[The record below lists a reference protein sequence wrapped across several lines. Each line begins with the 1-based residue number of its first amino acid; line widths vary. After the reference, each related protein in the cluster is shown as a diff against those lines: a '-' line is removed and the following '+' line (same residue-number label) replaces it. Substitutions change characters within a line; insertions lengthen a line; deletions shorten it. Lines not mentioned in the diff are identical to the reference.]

1 MVYHTPRGR
10 PRLERGSSMNGAA
23 ALLSAV
29 AKAKGIYSVVS
40 VGYELLGNPVIV
52 SDKSWKA
59 MVIVT
64 DEKESDDKGF
74 NEFLTQGALS
84 LDTVSFD
91 IKDKLTNRIEQSE
104 TPFRYQGAQMKYARL
119 FGRIQAGSRPVATV
133 SVIEL
138 NHPFTEEDFR
148 TVAMLCDALSA
159 EMQKNKFL
167 HYTRGLLYEELIVE
181 LIEGRDSSASPIA
194 ERVKAL
200 GVGMKRFIYVLT
212 IDIKGFDI
220 EKFSLSYMRDY
231 IEKMIGG
238 SKALIYSDHIV
249 VVASCARENGL
260 YDSDLTVLGAFL
272 SEYNMRGGVSRG
284 FLRIEDLGE
293 HYKQSLEA
301 LSIGARMD
309 AGSCLHSYDDYAVY
323 HVAKACSQVA
333 DLRVFCQPKLDA
345 LMEYDRDHNTSFANS
360 LYAYLKHSRNITET
374 AKVLHLHRN
383 SMIYH
388 LKRIEE
394 ILGFPLTDS
403 DTLLHIELSFRF
415 MEYDKQLFIENNR
428 GKT

>member
-1 MVYHTPRGR
+1 
-10 PRLERGSSMNGAA
+10 MNGAA

-59 MVIVT
+59 IVLVT

-74 NEFLTQGALS
+74 NEFLTQGSLS

-104 TPFRYQGAQMKYARL
+104 APFRYQGANMKYALL

-133 SVIEL
+133 SVVEL
-138 NHPFTEEDFR
+138 NRPFRDEDFE

-181 LIEGRDSSASPIA
+181 LIEGRDSDASPIA

-200 GVGMKRFIYVLT
+200 GVGMKKYIYALT
-212 IDIKGFDI
+212 IDIRGFDV

-231 IEKMIGG
+231 LEKMISG
-238 SKALIYSDHIV
+238 SKALIYGDHIV
-249 VVASCARENGL
+249 IVASCARE
-260 YDSDLTVLGAFL
+260 DSLLESDMSVLRAFL
-272 SEYNMRGGVSRG
+272 GEYNMRGGISRG
-284 FLRIEDLGE
+284 FTRLEDLGE
-293 HYKQSLEA
+293 HYRQSLEA
-301 LSIGARMD
+301 LNIGTRMD
-309 AGSCLHSYDDYAVY
+309 SAACLHSYDDYAVY
-323 HVAKACSQVA
+323 HIAKACSQVA

-345 LMEYDRDHNTSFANS
+345 LMEYDKDHNTSFTNS
-360 LYAYLKHSRNITET
+360 LYSYLKHSRNITET

-388 LKRIEE
+388 LKRIED

-415 MEYDKQLFIENNR
+415 MEYEKHHFFSRKPGSL
-428 GKT
+428 

>member
-1 MVYHTPRGR
+1 
-10 PRLERGSSMNGAA
+10 MNGAA

-29 AKAKGIYSVVS
+29 AKARGLYSVVS

-59 MVIVT
+59 IVMVT

-74 NEFLTQGALS
+74 NEFLTQGSLS

-104 TPFRYQGAQMKYARL
+104 TPFRYQGAKMKYARL
-119 FGRIQAGSRPVATV
+119 FGRILAGSRPVATV
-133 SVIEL
+133 SVVEL
-138 NHPFTEEDFR
+138 NRPFTDEDFE

-181 LIEGRDSSASPIA
+181 LIEDRDSGASPIA
-194 ERVKAL
+194 ERVKSL
-200 GVGMKRFIYVLT
+200 GVGMKKYVYVLT
-212 IDIKGFDI
+212 IDVRGFDV

-231 IEKMIGG
+231 LEKMISG
-238 SKALIYSDHIV
+238 SKALIYGDHIV
-249 VVASCARENGL
+249 IVASCARENGL
-260 YDSDLTVLGAFL
+260 LDSDMAILRAFL
-272 SEYNMRGGVSRG
+272 GEYNMRGGISRG
-284 FLRIEDLGE
+284 FSRLEDLGG
-293 HYKQSLEA
+293 HYRQSLEA
-301 LSIGARMD
+301 LDIGARMD
-309 AGSCLHSYDDYAVY
+309 AEACLHSYDNYAVF
-323 HVAKACSQVA
+323 HIAKACSQVA
-333 DLRVFCQPKLDA
+333 DLRVFCQPKLEA
-345 LMEYDRDHNTSFANS
+345 LMDYDKEHNTSFTNS
-360 LYAYLKHSRNITET
+360 LYSYLKHSRNITET
-374 AKVLHLHRN
+374 AKILHLHRN

-403 DTLLHIELSFRF
+403 DTLLHIEMSFRF
-415 MEYDKQLFIENNR
+415 MQYNKHLYFERNR
-428 GKT
+428 NP

>member
-1 MVYHTPRGR
+1 
-10 PRLERGSSMNGAA
+10 MNGAA

-29 AKAKGIYSVVS
+29 AKAKGLYSVVS

-59 MVIVT
+59 IVIAS
-64 DEKESDDKGF
+64 DEKESDDKGL
-74 NEFLTQGALS
+74 NEFLTQGSLS

-91 IKDKLTNRIEQSE
+91 IKDKLTHRIEQSE
-104 TPFRYQGAQMKYARL
+104 TPFRYQGANMKYARL
-119 FGRIQAGSRPVATV
+119 FGRILAGSRPVATV
-133 SVIEL
+133 SVVEL
-138 NHPFTEEDFR
+138 NRPFTDEDCE
-148 TVAMLCDALSA
+148 TLAMLCDAISA

-200 GVGMKRFIYVLT
+200 GVGMKKFIYVLT
-212 IDIKGFDI
+212 IDIRGFDV

-231 IEKMIGG
+231 LEKMING
-238 SKALIYSDHIV
+238 SKALIYGDHIV
-249 VVASCARENGL
+249 IVASCSNENGL
-260 YDSDLTVLGAFL
+260 YESDISVLRAFM

-284 FLRIEDLGE
+284 FSKLEDLAE
-293 HYKQSLEA
+293 HYRQSLEA
-301 LSIGARMD
+301 LSIGTRMA
-309 AGSCLHSYDDYAVY
+309 AGECLHSYDDYAVY
-323 HVAKACSQVA
+323 HIAKACSQAA

-345 LMEYDRDHNTSFANS
+345 LMEYDKDHNTSFTNS
-360 LYAYLKHSRNITET
+360 LYAYLKHTRNITET
-374 AKVLHLHRN
+374 AKALHLHRN

-403 DTLLHIELSFRF
+403 NTLLHIELSFRF
-415 MEYDKQLFIENNR
+415 MEYDKLLFLERKR
-428 GKT
+428 GN